1 MVRKA
6 ANKQTRWGTNVSKQ
20 CELCLRA
27 VCPVLPEADFYMGSI
42 DLYDVVDLT
51 LSLLVTFIIILDM
64 HSVSVVHLACF

>member
-20 CELCLRA
+20 CE

-64 HSVSVVHLACF
+64 YSVSVVHLACF